1 MLHLKAARVRGGGE
15 MIESYSFGS
24 MTVMGENHR
33 NDLKIIEKQ
42 IVGNWWRREGHAV
55 YAEDI
60 DDILYSGA
68 EILVVGT
75 GAYGSMRVT
84 DEAARAI
91 KGRGI
96 ELVAVPTKEAATL
109 FNTLV
114 SQGKRVAGAF
124 HLTC

>member
-1 MLHLKAARVRGGGE
+1 

-60 DDILYSGA
+60 DDILYSGV
-68 EILVVGT
+68 EMLVVGT

-84 DEAARAI
+84 EEAALAI

-96 ELVAVPTKEAATL
+96 QMVAVPTKEAVTL
-109 FNTLV
+109 FNTLLG
-114 SQGKRVAGAF
+114 QGKRVAGAF